1 MKVATKSEREAA
13 LMTLESAVRGNTDG
27 QILLVS
33 TLAPTGLGGFDD
45 GNNQN
50 EEDDDEFSGET
61 SLGGLFARAMLRA
74 TSTSST
80 SSSHGGGFISEDEKK
95 RTLHRKLREYRLR

>member
-1 MKVATKSEREAA
+1 MKAETKAEREAA
-13 LMTLESAVRGNTDG
+13 LMALESAARGNTDG

-45 GNNQN
+45 GQN
-50 EEDDDEFSGET
+50 ENENDGGDDDFAGET

-74 TSTSST
+74 TSTSS
-80 SSSHGGGFISEDEKK
+80 SSSSSAGGLSPRTKK
-95 RTLHRKLREYRLR
+95 SSSL